1 MGAQDNNARHDYVPS
16 RFDVG
21 SRVDPTALGG
31 ILASRVRSDMIS
43 RSQRVPNVAFRVRS
57 AWPTESMSEFD
68 DEYIETLYAAPRGAP
83 AVILRHRLGSLAGT
97 THTFKAGKFHLGR
110 RRDCEIRFDSHLDRM
125 VSSLHASIEAA
136 DGRWILEDLGS
147 TNGTFVNGR
156 EIVGRVSLAHG
167 DEIVLGCDDADGSVG
182 FIVEMTE
189 STLAA
194 PSARA
199 ADARATDTKTAT
211 PPREPPKELPRPPR
225 PEPARAE
232 PARAEPN
239 PASSVRPDESIE
251 IGGSVLDPG
260 EAASL
265 RGELKALELTLPA
278 TRSAAEL
285 AARTL
290 AEGAWQRGGVDWSP
304 CPSIAA
310 VLESE
315 RLLREADAT
324 VTQFSED
331 HEREAARATERL
343 SKTRERVHGAE
354 SRAAELSAEQ
364 IRVAESIDTE
374 NDLLALSC
382 EPYFA
387 RLDELS
393 LVLSEIVARHRPDV
407 DDDLPRELAE
417 LRERMTPLIAP
428 DSFDEPN
435 VVAALA
441 RRRAAIDRAAEL
453 TEAITKNDAELTVAR
468 REAAQIENEEQ
479 LATTRRNEQ
488 RGLAENALRD
498 RTAELAARFSALG
511 AEAARLKL
519 PGIVSAREHG
529 NAVAAL
535 SALDAVEARIAEIRR
550 LLAGTTPTTTRDGAS
565 GAGGSA

>member
-1 MGAQDNNARHDYVPS
+1 
-16 RFDVG
+16 
-21 SRVDPTALGG
+21 
-31 ILASRVRSDMIS
+31 
-43 RSQRVPNVAFRVRS
+43 
-57 AWPTESMSEFD
+57 MSEFD

-97 THTFKAGKFHLGR
+97 THTFKTGKFHLGR

-182 FIVEMTE
+182 FVVEMTE

-199 ADARATDTKTAT
+199 TEPRAADTKTAT

-225 PEPARAE
+225 PEPTRAE
-232 PARAEPN
+232 TVPTRPY
-239 PASSVRPDESIE
+239 RPDESIE

-260 EAASL
+260 EAAAL
-265 RGELKALELTLPA
+265 RGELKALELTQPA

-290 AEGAWQRGGVDWSP
+290 AESAWQRGGVDWSP

-315 RLLREADAT
+315 RLQREADAT

-331 HEREAARATERL
+331 HEREAARAAERL
-343 SKTRERVHGAE
+343 AKTRERVHLAE
-354 SRAAELSAEQ
+354 ERAAELSSEQ

-417 LRERMTPLIAP
+417 LRERMTPLIAT

-453 TEAITKNDAELTVAR
+453 ADAISKNDAELTAAR
-468 REAAQIENEEQ
+468 REASQIENEEQ
-479 LATTRRNEQ
+479 LAATRRNDQ
-488 RGLAENALRD
+488 RELAENALRD
-498 RTAELAARFSALG
+498 RTSELAARFSALG
-511 AEAARLKL
+511 AEATRLKL
-519 PGIVSAREHG
+519 PGIVTAREHG

-550 LLAGTTPTTTRDGAS
+550 LLAGTNSTAARDGAS

>member
-1 MGAQDNNARHDYVPS
+1 M
-16 RFDVG
+16 
-21 SRVDPTALGG
+21 
-31 ILASRVRSDMIS
+31 SD
-43 RSQRVPNVAFRVRS
+43 
-57 AWPTESMSEFD
+57 FD

-83 AVILRHRLGSLAGT
+83 ALILRHRLGSLAGT
-97 THTFKAGKFHLGR
+97 THTFKTGKFQLGR

-167 DEIVLGCDDADGSVG
+167 DEIVLGCDESDGSVG
-182 FIVEMTE
+182 FVVEMTE
-189 STLAA
+189 SNLAA

-211 PPREPPKELPRPPR
+211 PPREPPKELPRAAR
-225 PEPARAE
+225 PEVARTQIA
-232 PARAEPN
+232 PGT
-239 PASSVRPDESIE
+239 SFRPDESIE
-251 IGGSVLDPG
+251 IGGSIIDPG

-315 RLLREADAT
+315 RLAREADAT
-324 VTQFSED
+324 VAQFSED
-331 HEREAARATERL
+331 HEREAARAAERL
-343 SKTRERVHGAE
+343 ATTRERVHAAE
-354 SRAAELSAEQ
+354 ERAAALVSEQ
-364 IRVAESIDTE
+364 TSVAESIESE
-374 NDLLALSC
+374 NDRLALQC
-382 EPYFA
+382 EPFFA

-417 LRERMTPLIAP
+417 LRERMTPLIAV
-428 DSFDEPN
+428 DSFDEQ
-435 VVAALA
+435 VVAAALE
-441 RRRAAIDRAAEL
+441 RRRAAIGRSAEL
-453 TEAITKNDAELTVAR
+453 SDAITKNDAELTIAR
-468 REAAQIENEEQ
+468 REAAQIEQEEQ
-479 LATTRRNEQ
+479 LAATRRNDQ
-488 RGLAENALRD
+488 RNLAENAMRD
-498 RTAELAARFSALG
+498 RSSELAARFSALG

-519 PGIVSAREHG
+519 QGIVTAREHG
-529 NAVAAL
+529 NAVTAL
-535 SALDAVEARIAEIRR
+535 AALDAVEARIAEIRR
-550 LLAGTTPTTTRDGAS
+550 ILGGATPTAARDGASGTGASGAGAS